1 MNRYSLLCLVSL
13 SLFACGSEVT
23 DPEGANSSE
32 GLGIS
37 STDPFSSGTVVPL
50 SSGVSSPVLTSS
62 GIVIPLSSGASSPV
76 LTSSG
81 IVVPLSSG
89 GSSISPASSGVVIPR
104 SSSSAVNPPGSSAVL
119 PSSSGSTGLEKLVYA
134 VNAGGTKTTMGG
146 IEYQDDKFA
155 SGGSPHA
162 VTDPIAGTTE
172 GTLFQ
177 SEVYGSFKYEVP
189 VSNATYKVI
198 LHFAELY
205 QKAAGARTF
214 NVTVE
219 GKVLATEL
227 DLFAKAGALT
237 AYSDTIEGVKVTDG
251 TLTIDLESI
260 VDNATICG
268 FAIFSSDGGVVV
280 TPPPP
285 PPIEPGTA
293 SKEDTG
299 RDCVVGTPTGANGG
313 SGTVLPDPF
322 TKWDGTQVKT
332 MEDWRC
338 RRREI
343 VVEVEKRIL
352 GEKAPPPQTVT
363 GTVTNSGYTVN
374 VTNAGKS
381 MSFSGKITL
390 PTSGKA
396 PYPAVIVIGG
406 FNSLNSDVLS
416 SEGVAVIAYDNS
428 AILAETSGNYSTG
441 KYFDVNPD
449 QKGKTGS
456 LVAWAWGV
464 SRLIDVIEKN
474 PGVIDPTKLG
484 IHGCSRLGKAAFVI
498 GAFDERIAL
507 GLPLEPGTGGPA
519 PLRALPSLGGQTVAS
534 ANGEANWFGPMS
546 KSYASS
552 MAVDM
557 DDVASMYAPRGLLM
571 MDNPHIDHLAY
582 KANYLGSAAAAKVF
596 KAMGRS
602 DALWYLGNS
611 GNGNHCATRA
621 EYGAPLRAMI
631 KKFLKGD
638 GAATTGGLDKHA
650 NHGTI
655 NVDGWTSG
663 WKEGTISK

>member
-1 MNRYSLLCLVSL
+1 MGIPNMKCVGRGFMNRYSLLCLVSL
-13 SLFACGSEVT
+13 SFFACGSDVN
-23 DPEGANSSE
+23 DPEESNSSE
-32 GLGIS
+32 GLGAS
-37 STDPFSSGTVVPL
+37 STDSF
-50 SSGVSSPVLTSS
+50 SS
-62 GIVIPLSSGASSPV
+62 GIVVPMSSGGSSPV

-81 IVVPLSSG
+81 IVVPQSSG
-89 GSSISPASSGVVIPR
+89 ASSIAPASSGVVISR
-104 SSSSAVNPPGSSAVL
+104 SSSSVALPGSSAVL
-119 PSSSGSTGLEKLVYA
+119 QSSAGSTSQGALVVA
-134 VNAGGTKTTMGG
+134 INAGGTKTTFGG
-146 IEYQDDKFA
+146 VEYQDDKY
-155 SGGSPHA
+155 STGGSPHS
-162 VTDPIAGTTE
+162 VTDPIAGASGT
-172 GTLFQ
+172 TLFQ

-198 LHFAELY
+198 VHFAELY

-214 NVTVE
+214 NVSIDGT
-219 GKVLATEL
+219 VLATEL

-237 AYSDTIEGVKVTDG
+237 AYSDTIEGIKVTDSL
-251 TLTIDLESI
+251 LTIDLVSV
-260 VDNATICG
+260 VDNATISG
-268 FAIFSSDGGVVV
+268 FAIYSSDGGHIV
-280 TPPPP
+280 TPPVIPV
-285 PPIEPGTA
+285 EPGTA

-428 AILAETSGNYSTG
+428 AILAETSGNYTTG

-474 PGVIDPTKLG
+474 PGVIDPTKLA

-638 GAATTGGLDKHA
+638 GTATTGGLDKHA